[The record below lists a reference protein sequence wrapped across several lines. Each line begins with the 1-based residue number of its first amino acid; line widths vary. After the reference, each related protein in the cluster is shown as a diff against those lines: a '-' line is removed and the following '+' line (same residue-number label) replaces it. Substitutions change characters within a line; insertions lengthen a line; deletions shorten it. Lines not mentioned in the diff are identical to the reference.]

1 MSMYKDIKNQNNPT
15 PYNASSNKSNM
26 TEEEN
31 IIFSQP
37 LPNSNIKTKNEYTS
51 LEMDDNN
58 NAFNNNY
65 NKSQIYQQNKTPRNN
80 SYSKNYISSH
90 LKINCSDSNFKKG
103 NNIEHIV
110 INSKTKKMP
119 NLMKNIH
126 YRTDTK
132 RSYDSFRYQ
141 PISSFEAK
149 LSKQLSRISNK
160 YTVIKNR
167 KFFNNQL
174 TSTNLYWVNFPDYE
188 IYRQLKELETR
199 KEFPN
204 AFTRPRL
211 KPLISQNKDKLGK
224 LAKNLYEADQ
234 VERFK
239 KYLNKNYNIKVGE

>member
-1 MSMYKDIKNQNNPT
+1 MYKD
-15 PYNASSNKSNM
+15 KSNM

-31 IIFSQP
+31 IIFSQQI
-37 LPNSNIKTKNEYTS
+37 PNNNIKTKNEYTS
-51 LEMDDNN
+51 PEMNDSN

-65 NKSQIYQQNKTPRNN
+65 NKSQLYQQNKTPRNN
-80 SYSKNYISSH
+80 SFSKNNISSH
-90 LKINCSDSNFKKG
+90 LKINCSDSNFKKS

-126 YRTDTK
+126 YRINTK
-132 RSYDSFRYQ
+132 KSYDSFRYQ
-141 PISSFEAK
+141 PISSFESK

-174 TSTNLYWVNFPDYE
+174 TSTNLYWENFLDYE
-188 IYRQLKELETR
+188 LYRQLKELETR
-199 KEFPN
+199 NELPY
-204 AFTRPRL
+204 AFTKPRL
-211 KPLISQNKDKLGK
+211 KPLIIQQKDKVGL
-224 LAKNLYEADQ
+224 LAKNLYFADQ

-239 KYLNKNYNIKVGE
+239 KLLKNQNKDKDVIP